1 MGPFVPTFDCDEI
14 LVARS
19 QEQGDRK
26 IKKKVPN
33 IPWSIGVE
41 WMFHIEEWLESGWSE
56 VGASVWRALGVR
68 YGGLRLY
75 QAGFREKWDT
85 KAFAKIPH
93 SGRVK
98 KGNSRCCI
106 SVLLGV
112 HHLGTCSLTHHFLFF
127 LFLSYHQLDNVW

>member
-19 QEQGDRK
+19 WEQGDRK
-26 IKKKVPN
+26 IKKKKVPN

-41 WMFHIEEWLESGWSE
+41 WMFHVEGWLKSCWSE
-56 VGASVWRALGVR
+56 VRASVCRALGVR

-85 KAFAKIPH
+85 KEFAKIPH

-98 KGNSRCCI
+98 KCKSRCCI
-106 SVLLGV
+106 SFLLEFTILEPV
-112 HHLGTCSLTHHFLFF
+112 A
-127 LFLSYHQLDNVW
+127 